1 LITGSFKK
9 ITQTNVKTE
18 NGEYFSAGLIF
29 EKMITFK
36 QQDEKTAAA
45 FFVKKEKLQR
55 LPANFQELQ

>member
-1 LITGSFKK
+1 VS
-9 ITQTNVKTE
+9 
-18 NGEYFSAGLIF
+18 IF
-29 EKMITFK
+29 QRDLFLKKMITFK